1 MTTSLRTHFLTF
13 ARYHVWATRRLLND
27 HVAALP
33 EADYR
38 RDCGLFLKSIHG
50 TLNHLL
56 VGEHLLWFSRFAQ
69 GVSPGGVALD
79 AEAETDRAALSER
92 LIASAHAWGPFI
104 EALPEDRFASAF
116 SYTSSKGVPVT
127 APYAATLAHVFN
139 HATHHRGQ
147 ITAALTMLG
156 HPCPELD
163 LIYMLQAERER
174 QQ

>member
-1 MTTSLRTHFLTF
+1 M
-13 ARYHVWATRRLLND
+13 
-27 HVAALP
+27 
-33 EADYR
+33 
-38 RDCGLFLKSIHG
+38 
-50 TLNHLL
+50 
-56 VGEHLLWFSRFAQ
+56 
-69 GVSPGGVALD
+69 
-79 AEAETDRAALSER
+79 
-92 LIASAHAWGPFI
+92 
-104 EALPEDRFASAF
+104 
-116 SYTSSKGVPVT
+116 T